1 MGDPNASIRRRS
13 RRITG
18 RCLARLVARWRGGA
32 VARWRGGA
40 VAKGS
45 LTFVSQAALA
55 ADIKNRFD
63 LAKTLRAVKSIR
75 GMRKQHMIHNHCLP
89 KMEIDAQTYPVRAD
103 DNS

>member
-1 MGDPNASIRRRS
+1 MFGAF
-13 RRITG
+13 
-18 RCLARLVARWRGGA
+18 GA

-55 ADIKNRFD
+55 VDIKNRFD
-63 LAKTLRAVKSIR
+63 LAKTLSAVKSIR

-89 KMEIDAQTYPVRAD
+89 KMEIDAQTYLVRAD
-103 DNS
+103 GNS

>member
-18 RCLARLVARWRGGA
+18 RCLARLARLARL

-55 ADIKNRFD
+55 VDIKNRFD
-63 LAKTLRAVKSIR
+63 VAKTLSAVKSIR

-89 KMEIDAQTYPVRAD
+89 KMEIDAHTYLVRAD
-103 DNS
+103 GNS